1 MDTPESFTVL
11 FLPQKLTRSFPVKEV
26 RPLPIASMIKFV
38 TFDIKLVFAT
48 TTFSLKLVV
57 D

>member
-11 FLPQKLTRSFPVKEV
+11 FLPQKLTRLFPVKEV